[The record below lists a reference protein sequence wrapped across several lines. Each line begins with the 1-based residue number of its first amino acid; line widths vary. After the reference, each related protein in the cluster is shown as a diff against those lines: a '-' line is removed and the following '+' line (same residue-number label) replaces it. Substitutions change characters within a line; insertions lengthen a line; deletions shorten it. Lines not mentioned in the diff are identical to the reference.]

1 MIDKH
6 YLLESNSE
14 KDFFYFRSKGVKGE
28 IEKWVWFQKLGKNR
42 YNLAFGDL
50 INGELNDSVTSNN
63 LDILMVISTVSKT
76 VYEFFELHPKVVILI
91 VPRDEK
97 LKQFY
102 NTIFRRRHKEVE
114 KIFKLVGIYKNIPTT
129 YNPDKKYDKFE
140 IQLKKL

>member
-14 KDFFYFRSKGVKGE
+14 KVFFYFRSKGVKGE
-28 IEKWVWFQKLGKNR
+28 IEKWVWFQKLGKNK

-76 VYEFFELHPKVVILI
+76 IYEFFELHPEVVILI
-91 VPRDEK
+91 VPRNEK

-102 NTIFRRRHKEVE
+102 NTIFRRRYKEVE
-114 KIFKLVGIYKNIPTT
+114 KTFKLVGIYKNISTP
-129 YNPDKKYDKFE
+129 YNREKKYDKFE